1 MSLRQV
7 HINEDRE
14 NSSGYNFC
22 SVTVNMKLWI
32 SCIFLIFRVANIS
45 MFTCSKSRSHPQLKK
60 KIQKPA
66 AALVKAKICQFSS
79 TFLAEFDFI
88 PQSWTYEFG
97 YRSIMFP
104 APCLGVRSA
113 CGQGIF
119 VTPVLGLSKAEVL
132 NFLHLPE
139 LRVLNILKF
148 SFELR
153 IR

>member
-60 KIQKPA
+60 KNSKTSRGP
-66 AALVKAKICQFSS
+66 CQGQDLSIFVNIFGGVWLYPSVMDLWIRLQEHHVSCTLPGGAFRLRPGNFCNSCAGTFQSRSS
-79 TFLAEFDFI
+79 E
-88 PQSWTYEFG
+88 
-97 YRSIMFP
+97 FP
-104 APCLGVRSA
+104 APSRASRFKHIKVQLWA
-113 CGQGIF
+113 
-119 VTPVLGLSKAEVL
+119 
-132 NFLHLPE
+132 
-139 LRVLNILKF
+139 
-148 SFELR
+148 
-153 IR
+153 